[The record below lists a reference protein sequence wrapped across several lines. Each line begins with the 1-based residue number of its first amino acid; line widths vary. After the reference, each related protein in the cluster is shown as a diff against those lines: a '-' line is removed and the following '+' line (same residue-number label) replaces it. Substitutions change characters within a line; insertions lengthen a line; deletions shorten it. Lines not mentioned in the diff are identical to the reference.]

1 MIAVY
6 CVILAHAVS
15 HTRDID
21 LVIVRLRVPD
31 FSDGSW
37 VRVDDPRMRSDGSN
51 TLPDLVLRPAASG
64 RLLQHRQ

>member
-21 LVIVRLRVPD
+21 LVIVRLQVPD
-31 FSDGSW
+31 YSDG
-37 VRVDDPRMRSDGSN
+37 PRMRFDGSN